1 MTKPATDD
9 AEIDELAAAL
19 EAILTELV
27 EYRLSRPGNPDS
39 LRLVRVPVSEEERR
53 TALFSHIVA
62 DPFEGSLLFTLR
74 GVGEALFAIGG
85 TRLMRNVLLEIAGRD
100 PENEPQRLSVTDKQW
115 DGIGA
120 NDDRWFA

>member
-100 PENEPQRLSVTDKQW
+100 PENEPQRLSATDKQW